1 MGIMSSRWLALGIAL
16 MAVACGGS
24 QPAPSTPAS
33 VTPVSLT
40 VGIVGSVSDSA
51 LFIAQDRGYFKDQ
64 SITVTFQRFQSA
76 ALMTPALGSGQLEVG
91 AGAPSAG
98 LFNAMAREIEV
109 RIVADKG
116 NVKPGHGY
124 EAYVVRKQLWDSGA
138 IKGPA
143 DLKGKTIALAAPAIT
158 PEADLD
164 RFLKTGGISV
174 KDVKLVSLA
183 FPDMV
188 TALTNGSVDMAAPIE
203 PFATLAASRGVGHI
217 WKRTDEIVPGHELGV
232 LIYSAAF
239 AKQTDAARRFM
250 AAYLKAAHD
259 YNDAFDK
266 KDAAKKADIVKIL
279 IANTSVKEAAL
290 YDQMVMPGIDP
301 NGQPNKQ
308 SLKEDQD
315 YFLAAGQQKQKADL
329 DKDVDDSF
337 ARWAAQKVGQ
347 YR

>member
-1 MGIMSSRWLALGIAL
+1 MSWRRLALGIAL
-16 MAVACGGS
+16 ATIACGGG
-24 QPAPSTPAS
+24 QPATSTPATS
-33 VTPVSLT
+33 TPINVT

-64 SITVTFQRFQSA
+64 SVTVSFQRFQSA
-76 ALMTPALGSGQLEVG
+76 ALMTPALGTGQLDVG

-98 LFNAMAREIEV
+98 LFNAMARDIDV

-124 EAYVVRKQLWDSGA
+124 EAYVIRKQLWDAGA

-164 RFLKTGGISV
+164 RFLRTGGISV
-174 KDVKLVSLA
+174 KDVRLVSLA

-188 TALTNGSVDMAAPIE
+188 TALANGSVDMAAPIE
-203 PFATLAASRGVGHI
+203 PFATQAESKGVGRI
-217 WKRTDEIVPGHELGV
+217 WKRTDETVPGHELGV

-250 AAYLKAAHD
+250 LAYLKGARD
-259 YNDAFDK
+259 YNDAFDRK
-266 KDAAKKADIVKIL
+266 NAASRSDIVRIL
-279 IANTSVKEAAL
+279 VANTSVKEAAL

-301 NGQPNKQ
+301 NGQLNMQ
-308 SLKEDQD
+308 SLRDDQD
-315 YFLAAGQQKQKADL
+315 YFLSAGEQKQKADL
-329 DKDVDDSF
+329 DKNVDGSF
-337 ARWAAQKVGQ
+337 AKWAAQKLAP